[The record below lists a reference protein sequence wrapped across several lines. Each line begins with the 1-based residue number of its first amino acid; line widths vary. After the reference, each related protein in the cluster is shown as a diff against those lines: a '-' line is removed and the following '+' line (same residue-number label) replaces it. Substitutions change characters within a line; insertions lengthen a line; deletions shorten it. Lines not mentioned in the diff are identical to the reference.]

1 MQKKGRLLS
10 FMLLICMVISLCLPV
25 AAYAADD
32 SGTSESYDRQIEEY
46 KESIEEVMN
55 QVTDEETKRKY
66 EAIVGHLFSNTT
78 KELFMGSS
86 SSNYTIKAGYA
97 QIDEAIRKAN
107 ETMSWWER
115 MTDMNVTALS
125 NVWKSQFRKEAE
137 SYGIEYG
144 NTFNNQ
150 GGTAEE
156 IENASIKV
164 NLLTWNR
171 DKKNNGSAIANLE
184 QGVVMKFLKAFDSFS
199 GFTTWTRGIAIA
211 LTITF
216 GCSAIMAMTMDRNAS
231 TETLQREFIKILF
244 GIWVIMNYK
253 FFALL
258 IIRLGTIITE
268 HVMITDFTSAKGK
281 YVYLTMCQSFS
292 ELVQESP
299 NISGFGIL
307 QMQGQGSYVGSGIGN
322 AVSNFAATISNF
334 VGGGLTQL
342 ASSLTVY
349 AVVIEIGIRYM
360 FTPIAIADLYSE
372 KFRSNGW
379 MWLKKLFA
387 VSMQGAVIFMIIYS
401 VDVLKNAIDTASV
414 ITNTA
419 INLTMIGMFA
429 KSRQIAND
437 IIGVH

>member
-1 MQKKGRLLS
+1 MNKKNKFISFILL
-10 FMLLICMVISLCLPV
+10 FCTISSLYLPIV
-25 AAYAADD
+25 VYAGSDD
-32 SGTSESYDRQIEEY
+32 EAEESYNNQIEEY
-46 KESIEEVMN
+46 KSSIEEVMD
-55 QVTDEETKRKY
+55 QITDEETKKKY
-66 EAIVGHLFSNTT
+66 EAIVSYLFDDAT
-78 KELFMGSS
+78 KEMFVAPNSE
-86 SSNYTIKAGYA
+86 NYTIKAGYA
-97 QIDEAIRKAN
+97 QIDKAIEKAN
-107 ETMSWWER
+107 ATMSWWER
-115 MTDMNVTALS
+115 MTDINVTALT

-137 SYGIEYG
+137 AYGIEYG
-144 NTFNNQ
+144 KTFSNQ
-150 GGTAEE
+150 GSTAEE

-164 NLLTWNR
+164 NLLTWDR
-171 DKKNNGSAIANLE
+171 DKKNNGTALANLE
-184 QGVVMKFLKAFDSFS
+184 KGVVMKFLRAFDSFS

-216 GCSAIMAMTMDRNAS
+216 GCSTIMTMTMDRNAS
-231 TETLQREFIKILF
+231 METLQRELIKILF
-244 GIWVIMNYK
+244 GVWVIMNYK

-268 HVMITDFTSAKGK
+268 RVMITDFSSAKGK

-307 QMQGQGSYVGSGIGN
+307 QMQGQGNYVGSGLGN
-322 AVSNFAATISNF
+322 AVSNFFSTISNF

-349 AVVIEIGIRYM
+349 AVVIEIGLRYM

-372 KFRSNGW
+372 RFRSNGW

-401 VDVLKNAIDTASV
+401 VDVLKNAIDTASI

>member
-1 MQKKGRLLS
+1 MNKKKKLISFVLL
-10 FMLLICMVISLCLPV
+10 FYMMVSICLPIT
-25 AAYAADD
+25 AYA
-32 SGTSESYDRQIEEY
+32 ESYDDQIKEY
-46 KESIEEVMN
+46 QDSIEEIMDLVE
-55 QVTDEETKRKY
+55 QEDKDTAEKYQAIIDVLFSDETKRSFTD
-66 EAIVGHLFSNTT
+66 AN
-78 KELFMGSS
+78 

-97 QIDEAIRKAN
+97 KIDEAIKAAN
-107 ETMSWWER
+107 STMNWLER
-115 MTDMNVTALS
+115 IADINVNALS

-137 SYGIEYG
+137 AYGIEYG
-144 NTFNNQ
+144 NTF
-150 GGTAEE
+150 GTKGSAAEE

-164 NLLTWNR
+164 NLLTWDR
-171 DKKNNGSAIANLE
+171 DKKNNGSVIAQLE

-211 LTITF
+211 LTIVF
-216 GCSAIMAMTMDRNAS
+216 GCTTIMTMTMDRNAS
-231 TETLQREFIKILF
+231 AETLQREFIKVLF

-268 HVMITDFTSAKGK
+268 RVMITDFNSEKGK
-281 YVYLTMCQSFS
+281 YVYLTLCQSFS
-292 ELVQESP
+292 ELVQEAP
-299 NISGFGIL
+299 NISQFGIMQL
-307 QMQGQGSYVGSGIGN
+307 QGQGGYVGSGIGN
-322 AVSNFAATISNF
+322 AASNFVGTISNF

-349 AVVIEIGIRYM
+349 AVVIEIGLRYM

-387 VSMQGAVIFMIIYS
+387 VSMQGAVIFMIIYA
-401 VDVLKNAIDTASV
+401 VDVLKNAIDTTSI

>member
-1 MQKKGRLLS
+1 MNKKNKLTSFILL
-10 FMLLICMVISLCLPV
+10 FCMIFPLCLPI
-25 AAYAADD
+25 ATYAVDNDETSD
-32 SGTSESYDRQIEEY
+32 SYNNQIDEY
-46 KESIEEVMN
+46 KKSIENVKELI
-55 QVTDEETKRKY
+55 TDEETKKKY
-66 EAIVGHLFSNTT
+66 EAIISCLFDDAT
-78 KELFMGSS
+78 KELFVGSS
-86 SSNYTIKAGYA
+86 ENYTIKAGYD
-97 QIDEAIRKAN
+97 QIEKVIEIAYG
-107 ETMSWWER
+107 TLPWWDLKTEI
-115 MTDMNVTALS
+115 NVQALR
-125 NVWKSQFRKEAE
+125 NIWKSQFRREAE
-137 SYGIEYG
+137 AYGIEYG
-144 NTFNNQ
+144 NTFSNQ
-150 GGTAEE
+150 GSTAEE

-171 DKKNNGSAIANLE
+171 DKKNNGTAIANLE
-184 QGVVMKFLKAFDSFS
+184 QGVVMKFLRAFDSFS

-216 GCSAIMAMTMDRNAS
+216 GCSTIMTMTMDRNAS
-231 TETLQREFIKILF
+231 METLQREFIKILF

-268 HVMITDFTSAKGK
+268 HVMITDFNSAKGK
-281 YVYLTMCQSFS
+281 YVYLTMCQSLS
-292 ELVQESP
+292 EIVEESP
-299 NISGFGIL
+299 NIFGFGVM
-307 QMQGQGSYVGSGIGN
+307 QMQGQGGYVGTGIGN
-322 AVSNFAATISNF
+322 AISNFASTISNF
-334 VGGGLTQL
+334 VGGGLTQM

-349 AVVIEIGIRYM
+349 AVIIEIGLRYM

-379 MWLKKLFA
+379 IWLKKLFA

>member
-1 MQKKGRLLS
+1 MNKKSKCTSLILL
-10 FMLLICMVISLCLPV
+10 FCMIFFLCLPIIT
-25 AAYAADD
+25 YAASSDE
-32 SGTSESYDRQIEEY
+32 TYNKQIEVY
-46 KESIEEVMN
+46 KSSIEEVMN
-55 QVTDEETKRKY
+55 QITDEETKEKY
-66 EAIVGHLFSNTT
+66 KAIVSCLFDDAT
-78 KELFMGSS
+78 KEMFVDPNSE
-86 SSNYTIKAGYA
+86 NYTIKSGYA
-97 QIDEAIRKAN
+97 QIDKAIGKAN
-107 ETMSWWER
+107 ATMSWWER
-115 MTDMNVTALS
+115 MTDINVNALT

-137 SYGIEYG
+137 AYGIEYG
-144 NTFNNQ
+144 NTFSNQ
-150 GGTAEE
+150 GSTAEE

-164 NLLTWNR
+164 NLLTWDR
-171 DKKNNGSAIANLE
+171 DKKSNGTAIANLE
-184 QGVVMKFLKAFDSFS
+184 KGVVMKFLKAFDSFS
-199 GFTTWTRGIAIA
+199 GFTTWIRGIAIA
-211 LTITF
+211 LIITF
-216 GCSAIMAMTMDRNAS
+216 GCSTIITMTMDRNAS
-231 TETLQREFIKILF
+231 METLQREFIKILF
-244 GIWVIMNYK
+244 GVWVIMNYK

-268 HVMITDFTSAKGK
+268 RVMITDFSSAKGK

-307 QMQGQGSYVGSGIGN
+307 QMQGQGSYVGSGLGN
-322 AVSNFAATISNF
+322 AISNFASTISNF

-349 AVVIEIGIRYM
+349 AVVIEIGLRYM